1 MDEVRYEAP
10 GFGVG
15 SILVDG
21 GLLLWHEAPRP
32 GGPPVLNGSRVAEH
46 ELAARFAAFY
56 RGEPVEFDDVELD
69 WDEETEFGRA
79 LGEALAAVPR
89 GEVVTYGEL
98 AALAGR
104 PGAARA
110 AGTFCAHNRLPVF
123 VPCHRVVSAGG
134 LGGYGSL
141 GVDYKRRLLAL
152 EGVTN
157 W

>member
-1 MDEVRYEAP
+1 VARCVPYAAAGWGEGE
-10 GFGVG
+10 
-15 SILVDG
+15 LWLEDG
-21 GLLLWHEAPRP
+21 RPVWHELPR
-32 GGPPVLNGSRVAEH
+32 G
-46 ELAARFAAFY
+46 AAGEDRADHPLTKRLVRFFH
-56 RGEPVEFDDVELD
+56 GEPVAFDDVELD
-69 WDEETEFGRA
+69 WEEETGFGRA
-79 LGEALAAVPR
+79 LGEALVAVPR

-110 AGTFCAHNRLPVF
+110 AGSFCAHNRLPVF

-152 EGVTN
+152 EGVTK